1 MNINTGDQI
10 KISPQDGP
18 VIHFHDPEG
27 ILKTPRL
34 DNGTLIGTASE
45 NAGDHELFAQTVVGQ
60 TTQWQLC
67 KLHTT
72 DQGALKSTT
81 DAMVSEVPKAAT
93 WETIDL
99 DPIVNADVR
108 QIFEQKYL
116 SPRPNT
122 CSLRLATDGYS
133 TWQMVLDPKNKVP
146 AINFS
151 SVKSLLDKQGRLT
164 TKAGVPFA
172 WTTGQKNIAFTSQWD
187 NFPKQV
193 EVPVNKAGEAVWLLV
208 CGSTNPMEC
217 GISNAEIRLNYA
229 DNSVDK
235 IELIPPFNF
244 WSLCPFGHVDYNYQR
259 DGFCL
264 PKTPPEMME
273 LGDNCRAIVVNH
285 RLKPGAI
292 LKSVTLE
299 TLSEQV
305 VIGLMGATVMN
316 PR

>member
-1 MNINTGDQI
+1 LRITPSGGMATDY
-10 KISPQDGP
+10 
-18 VIHFHDPEG
+18 HDPEA
-27 ILKTPRL
+27 ILTKATL
-34 DNGTLIGTASE
+34 DNGTVVGTTSA
-45 NAGDHELFAQTVVGQ
+45 NAGDHELFVKTTVGQ
-60 TTQWQLC
+60 TSQWRLF
-67 KLHTT
+67 KIHTT
-72 DQGALKSTT
+72 NVAS
-81 DAMVSEVPKAAT
+81 DAAAAGSVVTNIPKDSKWVT
-93 WETIDL
+93 VDL
-99 DPIVNADVR
+99 TPVVNADVR

-133 TWQMVLDPKNKVP
+133 TWQMILDPKNKVP
-146 AINFS
+146 TLNFS
-151 SVKSLLDKQGRLT
+151 GVKSLMDKQGRL
-164 TKAGVPFA
+164 ASPSGVPFSWSNSA
-172 WTTGQKNIAFTSQWD
+172 KNIAFASQWD

-193 EVPVNKAGEAVWLLV
+193 EVPVNKAGDAVWLLV

-235 IELIPPFNF
+235 LELIPPFNF
-244 WSLCPFGHVDYNYQR
+244 WSLCPFGHVDYNYER

-273 LGDNCRAIVVNH
+273 LGENCRAIVLNR
-285 RLKPGAI
+285 RLKPGVV

-316 PR
+316 PAK